1 MISEEIRKLRSSSHG
16 LKDYIAVIL
25 RRRWII
31 ILSFIS
37 VLLSTFYYVQ
47 NIEDIFESYSTLV
60 IEENNNNLYSNQ
72 IITNKHRPLSYYE
85 GILNSRSFLE
95 NVIDSIG
102 IEEFAAVYPRFTQK
116 DALKF
121 IQSNL
126 SLKKTTFTSFLHLT
140 ARAKSRNLSFQIAD
154 VATAVFRKQCKKV
167 ESEESRR
174 AVVEIDKQLHIIRRN
189 LEQAEHDYRSFS
201 EISGQIDEGITPEL
215 RTLQEAYSNELAQIG
230 LKKADLDAEKKQLSK
245 LESSITPSGNQRSPE
260 YLKLRTKLSEL
271 EKERL
276 RLEKLGI
283 RLSGFSTLDRE
294 IREIE
299 NHLLDFKQSSKTV
312 IDPATIHQWQD
323 LRKSVIT
330 KEAEL
335 QLSSSRLAS
344 YQKAINLYKEGNP
357 DILSKSLELLRLKRS
372 KEVYENLY
380 MILLERAEEE
390 RIRSASLS
398 AGIKIVDFPIMP
410 QSPIPKNENRFY
422 LAGIVLGLILGLGLA
437 FLIEFNDTT
446 IKSNDDIEK
455 YVGLSVLGTIP
466 HINLNKKDDNSIKI
480 NNKAA
485 ISLYHR
491 PLFNFEG
498 DDSIITESYRSLRT
512 NISFVSPDKPLKTI
526 ALTSACPSE
535 GKSITIAN
543 LAMAYA
549 QMGKRILLIDTDL
562 RRPVLHHIFNKKRE
576 PGFTDLFIENPD
588 YNSIIKP
595 TESKFLS
602 IITAGI
608 FTPNPA
614 EIIGS
619 NKMINLM
626 EYFKN
631 HFDIVFF
638 DTPPIIAVTDA
649 TLLGSKVDGLLLVIR
664 SRHTDRELTVRS
676 VNALKRVGVHVVGT
690 ILNDI
695 NLSHQYSS
703 YGYYKYY
710 YHYYKSK
717 K

>member
-1 MISEEIRKLRSSSHG
+1 MISEEIRKLRPSHG
-16 LKDYIAVIL
+16 LKDYIAVIS

-31 ILSFIS
+31 IVSFIS

-47 NIEDIFESYSTLV
+47 YIEDIFESYSTLV
-60 IEENNNNLYSNQ
+60 IEENNNLYSNQ
-72 IITNKHRPLSYYE
+72 IITNKHRSLSYYE

-102 IEEFAAVYPRFTQK
+102 IEEFTLVYPRFTKK

-140 ARAKSRNLSFQIAD
+140 ARARSSNLSFRIAD
-154 VATAVFRKQCKKV
+154 VATAVFRNQCKKV

-174 AVVEIDKQLHIIRRN
+174 AVVEIDKQLQIIRKN

-201 EISGQIDEGITPEL
+201 EISGQIDEGSTPEL
-215 RTLQEAYSNELAQIG
+215 KTLQKAYSNELAQIG

-245 LESSITPSGNQRSPE
+245 LESSITPSGNQKSPE
-260 YLKLRTKLSEL
+260 YVQFRAKLSEL

-283 RLSGFSTLDRE
+283 RLGGISTLDRE

-299 NHLLDFKQSSKTV
+299 NRLLDFKQTSKTV
-312 IDPATIHQWQD
+312 TDPATIHQWQD
-323 LRKSVIT
+323 LRKSVIA

-380 MILLERAEEE
+380 MILLERAEEG

-422 LAGIVLGLILGLGLA
+422 LAGIILGLILGLGLA

-619 NKMINLM
+619 NKMIHLM

-717 K
+717 ND